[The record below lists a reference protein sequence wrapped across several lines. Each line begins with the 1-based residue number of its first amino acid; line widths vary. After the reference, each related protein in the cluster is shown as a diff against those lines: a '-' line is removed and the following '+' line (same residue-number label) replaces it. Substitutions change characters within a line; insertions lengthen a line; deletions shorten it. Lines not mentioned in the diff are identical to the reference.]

1 MKYWYLLYAFLL
13 SLTLIISH
21 KASAQDCFDPSDP
34 AYPTPPC
41 VLQRMEGD
49 IISGQPINCNDGI
62 DNDGDGLPDCQDPD
76 CSTATNCGD
85 TEICNDGIDNN
96 GDGLVDCEDGDC
108 ASQAAFC
115 ESDCG
120 NGIDDDGDGF
130 FDYYDGDCSDSPD
143 NPNDFIIDEPNCTAN
158 PVGNAFAITESW
170 SSDVGTAAARGLPAV
185 GDVDNDGIAEVISF
199 NDHTRTMYILD
210 GLTGDIEHQKTYS
223 KGNTTW
229 SFTYPAIGDVDG
241 DGFGEIFHMDRNGN
255 LWAWNHDLTPYWATE
270 SVTISA
276 FSGRNGRVPGLA
288 DFDLDGVPEIYYVNE
303 IRNAQTGALIIEGS
317 HGNTIAGYTA
327 HNWQT
332 ELNAVPVA
340 VDILPN
346 SECAECNGMELVVG
360 HIIYAVDIPGQRLI
374 EVKNMNDEPTKIGY
388 TGNYYPKDPSF
399 YGGFNNQSFT
409 STAVVDYD
417 NDGNLDVICSGAT
430 INEGGPAT
438 IFLWNLIQQEVRAFT
453 ASVPANDLQARDDLP
468 NVNNLKG
475 NFRDITTTPD
485 RNNLTVNSCNN
496 GEDCTWIRGVGSLN
510 IASIDNDPELECTFM
525 SGSSLFAIDNDW
537 TAKWVN
543 NEDYWESSSGVTG
556 TSVFDFDG
564 DGASEIIYRDEVHL
578 WLVDGFSGEPLNLY
592 DAANFCSSQTHAEYP
607 IVADVDSDGETE
619 LVVVCAQNRNEY
631 GRGPTTGGA
640 NNAFGF
646 IRTYKAP
653 IGTYWVPARQVWNQ
667 FSYFN
672 VNINDNLTVPTVAQ
686 PHHLSFSQLCNNAGG
701 SISFPLN
708 KFLNQSPRIS
718 YCGNLVFPAARLDFA
733 SDSTRIFPPDCPE
746 QEFQIRL
753 FFENNGDEEVERPIP
768 VSFYSDNPEQAY
780 ADTDQDPHFAVI
792 EIDPPLGGLQPGD
805 FIDTT
810 LTISGPRGA
819 YTLYASLNDIG
830 PYDSL
835 GNKIANS
842 AFYPLDEITGPVR
855 ECDRDPTIISIDVTP
870 LPFQPIAVVLQDN
883 RNCSGNADDNTGMVQ
898 VFSADSTVLQE
909 SEYSITWT
917 NIQTG
922 LPVGTSALVT
932 ELDSGDYRVEVTFDN
947 GTYTCPGLP
956 STVRVDLLEDWPDDD
971 VLTEE
976 VIQPVS
982 SCEPGTADGQARIL
996 INGTAPDET
1005 IYNIL
1010 WEPELSTSNS
1020 GPIFGDTATNLTAI
1034 RYNVIV
1040 TNLQTGCQDVI
1051 AVDMSL
1057 EVPQVDSLTT
1067 TSNTNCITPNGTITV
1082 TVEGGNEAS
1091 YDYMLIQQSPVQDTT
1106 FNSNPLFT
1114 DLEAGIYEVRAY
1126 DPANDCGLYSTGAQV
1141 TVEDSTSVDEITF
1154 SVKPQTACSAP
1165 YNGQITAA
1173 TTDPTNFDWV
1183 WYRGTI
1189 TSGPSALVVGNDFI
1203 TPDTLSTNFTNTYTV
1218 VATNRTT
1225 GCVFIGDT
1233 VLNEIIARPSI
1244 TATSV
1249 TQPQTHCTPN
1259 GQVEVTATGGS
1270 ATPGYRFTIR
1280 RGSVDIATNTTG
1292 VFTGLEA
1299 GSYTAIVEDTV
1310 TRCVSD
1316 ASGIFNIGNS
1326 IAPFGNVAF
1335 SPTLQT
1341 NCNATNPDGALSVTV
1356 DGTTAGYSFR
1366 WFVGVDTSS
1375 AYSPQPNSNQLTGIP
1390 ADDYA
1395 VRIYNPTTGC
1405 DTVAYI
1411 TLADVSADYLEQI
1424 VITDTT
1430 HQIFC
1435 NGTFSGSIEAGLL
1448 ASTSG
1453 GTPDTANYTYYWYR
1467 GTKNDVR
1474 NASATL
1480 ITGQNNSVITGLDVG
1495 WYSVRAV
1502 RNDGFGC
1509 AALDTAEVF
1518 IRDER
1523 DFPVSNINVTVIEQ
1537 TSCDSN
1543 ERNGGLRVNVN
1554 GSTTGYTFRWYQ
1566 LDNGVDIPVT
1576 TNNPNAVA
1584 NGANLDSIGV
1594 GTYILE
1600 VENDL
1605 TGCTGRA
1612 QVYLGD
1618 NIISGDEI
1626 RLNLASTDATNC
1638 TPPNGVAQVTSIDL
1652 SEDDGATFTGTGN
1665 LADFTYQWYRGD
1677 DTTDPILLG
1686 ENASAQSAQLVNVE
1700 PGEYTVVAT
1709 NINST
1714 CVSTAYTVEVSSNL
1728 INNLTFDFSVVQQ
1741 QSDCINPDGGL
1752 EVINVAGG
1760 SGNYSYQWHQG
1771 ATLDFPITGA
1781 TTTQLT
1787 NIRSNQYTI
1796 QITDNNTGCTKD
1808 STFTLPSSVTPI
1820 PPPTLTVTDVDACV
1834 PSNTGQVVGEVDAA
1848 ILGLTKYSS
1857 TTPPYNQDDFFYYWF
1872 EGRVEEGAVQYVDPL
1887 GDLNDPINYQTFGPA
1902 PTLGGGNNNRR
1913 TLSGLEPGW
1922 YTVVIVD
1929 ARNYILSG
1937 GTAPFECQSDPRSF
1951 EVRAIAQSPLVTE
1964 NLNAAD
1970 SLCVGN
1976 SGRTILEVTKRATD
1990 VTAYNNYQ
1998 LTSSTLDGNPY
2009 TVAPADLNVNHDT
2022 PSSTSTFTINNLE
2035 SGTYG
2040 FTFQDL
2046 QTLCDTTVTV
2056 NIADNRVPPIL
2067 APDNVQVNSDQTQC
2081 NPANGEVE
2089 VIASVTTGVTNLAD
2103 YDFYWHEQI
2112 ATTSADIT
2120 DPLVYIGNSTVLSNL
2135 DSGTY
2140 YVYAVD
2146 QITGC
2151 ISSYQSVDVD
2161 FNVTETQV
2169 EITATSPVVD
2179 CTPGAIDGSISVE
2192 ARDIDNSGT
2201 ATTPAATYSFD
2212 WTMSDGTAIPGA
2224 PTINNT
2230 NTTSVISNIPAGI
2243 YRVAVRNQ
2251 NIDCETV
2258 FAYDTIRFEPVLPEF
2273 TAASISK
2280 QNVTTCDGDGEITIT
2295 EIREGGNII
2304 QSTDAA
2310 FSNYDFTWYRGNT
2323 SSTPLPETSN
2333 VLSDLIVDTY
2343 FVTVTNTS
2351 TGFCGS
2357 PDTLQV
2363 VLIDSIVQ
2371 PLIYELNVEDFIAC
2385 TGANEG
2391 VVSIRAEDANGTTP
2405 AGGYNFSWT
2414 YNGAPLPGTATID
2427 TSVPNTQTLSN
2438 LEAGWYEV
2446 TILNPLTGCDV
2457 VDSFQVRTQVIAPI
2471 LTATKISDQFNC
2483 DPVGGTAEVVSVTL
2497 NGNVEAPSDYRYV
2510 WYTDDPTDPSNEF
2523 GTADGYGLATDSLSA
2538 NMLPAGTY
2546 FVKAVSRILGGC
2558 ESLPVQIIIEDS
2570 TQQNT
2575 PVVLPEDISEP
2586 IVACNPSDNAE
2597 GSIEIAILNS
2607 DHSII
2612 RWYAGLTI
2620 SNPADS
2626 LVGFSNSVEIENLIP
2641 GWYTVWVQDTVSG
2654 CVTTRSYPIES
2665 FATPLILSASASPF
2679 TSCINPNGQ
2688 IAANVSGG
2696 SGNYAYRWLDDERNV
2711 LSLPE
2716 DRNFV
2721 TGLENGTYSVEVS
2734 DRDEPDC
2741 DPVQT
2746 NVRVRDLR
2754 GNDMVVE
2761 VTNDFNV
2768 TNCDEGNPNGQLS
2781 ASIAGDLSRYEF
2793 FWYEGEDLTTNPI
2806 AQGPTAGELTPNSY
2820 SVVVRDKVTGCL
2832 SDPSTGQVIAV
2843 DIDRR
2848 LPTPT
2853 TQLLSAVTHCL
2864 NPNGSVMAVLDS
2876 TMMDSTAVYEYTW
2889 YNEDGDEI
2897 FRSNS
2902 TNIVTGLAEGEY
2914 SVQVTNLVSGC
2925 YAEPATVEIPED
2937 LSIPDFEIIST
2948 PSTCFES
2955 SGTITVQFNE
2965 SVRVAD
2971 IEWLTP
2977 NGFVNGFFLTNQPPG
2992 VYEATIT
2999 DDKGCSFTQTGEIES
3014 TISAFNGISPNGDGN
3029 NDTFIISCIENFSG
3043 NIVRI
3048 YNRAGTLVYENKD
3061 YDNENSYF
3069 EGFGNRGLYIA
3080 GDKLPDGT
3088 YFYIIDKNNGDEP
3101 ESGYLELLR

>member
-485 RNNLTVNSCNN
+485 RSNLTVNSCDN

-631 GRGPTTGGA
+631 GRGPTTGGD

-733 SDSTRIFPPDCPE
+733 SDSTRIFPPNCPE

-1106 FNSNPLFT
+1106 FNSDPLFT

-1233 VLNEIIARPSI
+1233 VLNEIITPPTV
-1244 TATSV
+1244 TATNV
-1249 TQPQTHCTPN
+1249 DIIREQTHCNPN
-1259 GQVEVTATGGS
+1259 GEVQISVGAS
-1270 ATPGYRFTIR
+1270 EDIAGYTFSLT
-1280 RGSVDIATNTTG
+1280 RGSTVLATNTTG
-1292 VFTGLEA
+1292 RFTGLAA
-1299 GSYTAIVEDTV
+1299 GSYSVDVVADSTGCFAVNTPVFTIDENLEIIDPIQITETA
-1310 TRCVSD
+1310 
-1316 ASGIFNIGNS
+1316 
-1326 IAPFGNVAF
+1326 
-1335 SPTLQT
+1335 QT
-1341 NCNATNPDGALSVTV
+1341 NCDPVNPNGSIAVAV
-1356 DGTTAGYSFR
+1356 GGQTAGYAFT
-1366 WFVGVDTSS
+1366 WFEGSDQSTPLATQPSPSHILNGV
-1375 AYSPQPNSNQLTGIP
+1375 A
-1390 ADDYA
+1390 ADDYS
-1395 VRIYNPTTGC
+1395 VLIQDNITGC
-1405 DTVAYI
+1405 DTLVNI
-1411 TLADVSADYLEQI
+1411 TLDDDSDSYKDGLAATPTALTRCDSPDGEVTASLTPPAIGSVSDVSDY
-1424 VITDTT
+1424 
-1430 HQIFC
+1430 
-1435 NGTFSGSIEAGLL
+1435 TF
-1448 ASTSG
+1448 T
-1453 GTPDTANYTYYWYR
+1453 WYR
-1467 GTKNDVR
+1467 GTRQDVINGAATVLTETGPVLSNLDSGVYTVTAIRNNGCEALDTVEARVDDNRAYPATNLQITEVENSSCDVSNPNGRISADIGGSTAGFTFNWYVNDGGSRLLIAGNTATVQNLPENNYYLEVIDNSTGCATDTLIELIDNLANPEDIELVLSSTDITDCQPDNGQIEVTDVIVEGVSTFDPDAYTYDWYLL
-1474 NASATL
+1474 NAAGTDSTLYASGTGRL
-1480 ITGQNNSVITGLDVG
+1480 ITGLSMGTYSVIATNDTTSCNSIAWQATVG
-1495 WYSVRAV
+1495 R
-1502 RNDGFGC
+1502 DP
-1509 AALDTAEVF
+1509 ALD
-1518 IRDER
+1518 
-1523 DFPVSNINVTVIEQ
+1523 IN
-1537 TSCDSN
+1537 
-1543 ERNGGLRVNVN
+1543 
-1554 GSTTGYTFRWYQ
+1554 F
-1566 LDNGVDIPVT
+1566 
-1576 TNNPNAVA
+1576 
-1584 NGANLDSIGV
+1584 
-1594 GTYILE
+1594 
-1600 VENDL
+1600 
-1605 TGCTGRA
+1605 
-1612 QVYLGD
+1612 
-1618 NIISGDEI
+1618 
-1626 RLNLASTDATNC
+1626 
-1638 TPPNGVAQVTSIDL
+1638 
-1652 SEDDGATFTGTGN
+1652 TFTETQQSSCAPPDGRIEIQFPGGEN
-1665 LADFTYQWYRGD
+1665 VADFTYQWYLGA
-1677 DTTDPILLG
+1677 DTTGLRLDGETSHIISNVIAEEYTVAVTSNATGCTTFGTWTIPADANLLPVPDPVSTITPSSSCDPFNGSIAVQVDPSLLG
-1686 ENASAQSAQLVNVE
+1686 VGNYVGYTQADFYYYWFEGTTILYENVNPDPFHPDNYDPLVEPTAGNNQSTITDLA
-1700 PGEYTVVAT
+1700 PGEYTVIIVDVQGG
-1709 NINST
+1709 INNYRCRST
-1714 CVSTAYTVEVSSNL
+1714 STHQYIVPAEAFRPQVTGAPTVVNNTSCDVTGNGSITVEVNKNASDVTTNSGF
-1728 INNLTFDFSVVQQ
+1728 TF
-1741 QSDCINPDGGL
+1741 
-1752 EVINVAGG
+1752 
-1760 SGNYSYQWHQG
+1760 
-1771 ATLDFPITGA
+1771 
-1781 TTTQLT
+1781 
-1787 NIRSNQYTI
+1787 
-1796 QITDNNTGCTKD
+1796 
-1808 STFTLPSSVTPI
+1808 
-1820 PPPTLTVTDVDACV
+1820 
-1834 PSNTGQVVGEVDAA
+1834 
-1848 ILGLTKYSS
+1848 
-1857 TTPPYNQDDFFYYWF
+1857 YWF
-1872 EGRVEEGAVQYVDPL
+1872 NGDTAGSPGSADFDENIAV
-1887 GDLNDPINYQTFGPA
+1887 
-1902 PTLGGGNNNRR
+1902 
-1913 TLSGLEPGW
+1913 
-1922 YTVVIVD
+1922 
-1929 ARNYILSG
+1929 
-1937 GTAPFECQSDPRSF
+1937 APFES
-1951 EVRAIAQSPLVTE
+1951 TYT
-1964 NLNAAD
+1964 NLMQGD
-1970 SLCVGN
+1970 
-1976 SGRTILEVTKRATD
+1976 
-1990 VTAYNNYQ
+1990 
-1998 LTSSTLDGNPY
+1998 Y
-2009 TVAPADLNVNHDT
+2009 TVLVVDNET
-2022 PSSTSTFTINNLE
+2022 
-2035 SGTYG
+2035 G
-2040 FTFQDL
+2040 
-2046 QTLCDTTVTV
+2046 CDTTITFIQELRDRAIPPAVT
-2056 NIADNRVPPIL
+2056 DFT
-2067 APDNVQVNSDQTQC
+2067 SDPQLDC
-2081 NPANGEVE
+2081 NLPSAGRIEITGLSNGY
-2089 VIASVTTGVTNLAD
+2089 ALAD
-2103 YDFYWHEQI
+2103 HHYYWYDDE
-2112 ATTSADIT
+2112 S
-2120 DPLVYIGNSTVLSNL
+2120 
-2135 DSGTY
+2135 
-2140 YVYAVD
+2140 
-2146 QITGC
+2146 
-2151 ISSYQSVDVD
+2151 
-2161 FNVTETQV
+2161 
-2169 EITATSPVVD
+2169 
-2179 CTPGAIDGSISVE
+2179 
-2192 ARDIDNSGT
+2192 DID
-2201 ATTPAATYSFD
+2201 F
-2212 WTMSDGTAIPGA
+2212 SDLTLNAGKVG
-2224 PTINNT
+2224 NT
-2230 NTTSVISNIPAGI
+2230 NT
-2243 YRVAVRNQ
+2243 
-2251 NIDCETV
+2251 
-2258 FAYDTIRFEPVLPEF
+2258 
-2273 TAASISK
+2273 AA
-2280 QNVTTCDGDGEITIT
+2280 D
-2295 EIREGGNII
+2295 REY
-2304 QSTDAA
+2304 T
-2310 FSNYDFTWYRGNT
+2310 
-2323 SSTPLPETSN
+2323 
-2333 VLSDLIVDTY
+2333 
-2343 FVTVTNTS
+2343 
-2351 TGFCGS
+2351 
-2357 PDTLQV
+2357 
-2363 VLIDSIVQ
+2363 
-2371 PLIYELNVEDFIAC
+2371 
-2385 TGANEG
+2385 
-2391 VVSIRAEDANGTTP
+2391 
-2405 AGGYNFSWT
+2405 
-2414 YNGAPLPGTATID
+2414 
-2427 TSVPNTQTLSN
+2427 N
-2438 LEAGWYEV
+2438 LEAGDYWVVVVNPV
-2446 TILNPLTGCDV
+2446 TTCASIPRQIAVGDDRSYPTANLVALEHYTRCDGVGDGSITIDAVDDSTPGADFNIEWTSTVPGFTTVNDLAVTQSTISGLLPGRYDFTVVNNTTGCDYSGFYIV
-2457 VDSFQVRTQVIAPI
+2457 EDRPIRPVLLANGFTPTHVDICQNVGAIVIDSVEFDGS
-2471 LTATKISDQFNC
+2471 T
-2483 DPVGGTAEVVSVTL
+2483 VSIPDADFTFTW
-2497 NGNVEAPSDYRYV
+2497 RYG
-2510 WYTDDPTDPSNEF
+2510 TDDAAGATAFNDLVLNDGVAENNHEVSN
-2523 GTADGYGLATDSLSA
+2523 
-2538 NMLPAGTY
+2538 LPAGTY
-2546 FVKAVSRILGGC
+2546 YVSVTHANGCPSERSLMIEIEDNSQDPLIRRNISPDDTDVQCDGEDDGVISVQAYENGRPLPAAGYDFEWFDPSNNLIPATDPSLSYPDNFTSVLSGRPAGDYTIVVTNPETQCDDTVTYTISEATALPTLTVEATADQTSCFSNGAAEVTAITRPRTTSPLSLSDFNYTWYTDAALTQAIDPATNNLGLAANGQTADSLVAGTYYIVASDPVGGC
-2558 ESLPVQIIIEDS
+2558 STFPVQIIIEDS

-2696 SGNYAYRWLDDERNV
+2696 SGNYAYRWLDDEGNV